1 MRQTYVVCQTP
12 HCQQT
17 YQIDE
22 LAEKIG
28 GITKDTKNV
37 PCEKCGGV
45 LVDGNGRANF
55 SGNPAVIP
63 VVDMEKYEEQQKR
76 RLRAKR
82 EELKEIQEEIQ
93 ELEAEGYDDAEE

>member
-37 PCEKCGGV
+37 SCEKCGGV

-55 SGNPAVIP
+55 STLPDVRP
-63 VVDMEKYEEQQKR
+63 VVDMEKYEEQQKQ
-76 RLRAKR
+76 RLREKR
-82 EELKEIQEEIQ
+82 EQLKEIQAEIKELQ
-93 ELEAEGYDDAEE
+93 EEGYK